1 MAAGIQKGD
10 VITGFGNDDILH
22 MAGLIV
28 KLEMTEPGQNV
39 TLRIK
44 RRNGASFEEVKVNV
58 TMQ

>member
-1 MAAGIQKGD
+1 
-10 VITGFGNDDILH
+10 

-44 RRNGASFEEVKVNV
+44 RRNGANFEEVKVNV